1 MTGGCSN
8 SQDLASETRMNQ
20 AERVC
25 AEPQLTHS
33 SDNKGVR
40 SRWYRGGGPIA
51 DCWRDFPRAVYFR
64 CSRKARTPISAPA
77 GSNPRARPAARPY
90 APGPVSGDASL
101 PLLVRSNF
109 GALGREML
117 GRVGLGRD
125 TPPFAFF
132 VAAWA
137 AFSSASAAFRDAWI
151 AASSASSAARC

>member
-51 DCWRDFPRAVYFR
+51 DR
-64 CSRKARTPISAPA
+64 
-77 GSNPRARPAARPY
+77 
-90 APGPVSGDASL
+90 
-101 PLLVRSNF
+101 
-109 GALGREML
+109 
-117 GRVGLGRD
+117 
-125 TPPFAFF
+125 
-132 VAAWA
+132 
-137 AFSSASAAFRDAWI
+137 
-151 AASSASSAARC
+151 